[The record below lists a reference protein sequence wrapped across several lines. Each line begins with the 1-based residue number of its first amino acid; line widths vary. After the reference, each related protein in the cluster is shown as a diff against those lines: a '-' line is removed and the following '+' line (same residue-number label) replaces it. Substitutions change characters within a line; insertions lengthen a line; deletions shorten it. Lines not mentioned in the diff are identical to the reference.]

1 MNAGVKGSCRDHR
14 PSLEHAGV
22 KLGLSLAVCGA
33 LAAFG
38 GCSVGSGSGSITGP
52 LFVVSCIPTPDGG
65 YGVAPAP
72 YDLAP
77 TFFTGS
83 PVDDLMRG
91 PGAMNKLYI
100 DLASS
105 GLLQRYTDGLEFLV
119 QNSYEVARCVRGRTV
134 NGQPDYLVNAPL
146 PLTLATAANPTPTT
160 LWCDWTGM
168 AFSDGGAP
176 DAATPG
182 APDASVSL
190 DGGMSMTAS
199 APRIH
204 LTPYTD
210 IRPSLW
216 LFKSCPDVNNVGAG
230 IDGWIQFQ
238 SFGGAEETDH
248 PPDQRAAVL
257 PDFVITDGDR
267 LRASFHVVIGDPRFV
282 TAVQY
287 GTAPPTAPL
296 IGGALDGYFDF
307 DFARGRALQPFP

>member
-1 MNAGVKGSCRDHR
+1 M
-14 PSLEHAGV
+14 
-22 KLGLSLAVCGA
+22 KLGLSLALCGA
-33 LAAFG
+33 LAACG
-38 GCSVGSGSGSITGP
+38 GCSVGSGSGSIAGP
-52 LFVVSCIPTPDGG
+52 LFVVSCDKGDANLGSMPTGSG
-65 YGVAPAP
+65 YAVAPVRF
-72 YDLAP
+72 DLAP
-77 TFFTGS
+77 TFFTGW

-100 DLASS
+100 ELASS

-119 QNSYEVARCVRGRTV
+119 QSSYEVARCVRGRTV

-146 PLTLATAANPTPTT
+146 PLTLATATNPTPTT

-176 DAATPG
+176 DAAMPG
-182 APDASVSL
+182 APDAGLSL

-216 LFKSCPDVNNVGAG
+216 LFHSCPDGNNVGSG

-238 SFGGAEETDH
+238 SFGGAENTDL
-248 PPDQRAAVL
+248 PPDQRPAVL
-257 PDFVITDGDR
+257 PDFVITAGDR

-282 TAVQY
+282 TAVQD
-287 GTAPPTAPL
+287 GTTPPTAPL

-307 DFARGRALQPFP
+307 DFARGPQPFP